1 MEMFRNCGWPA
12 FGALGVGILATLVG
26 VVALALALM
35 KPRVGIV
42 VAVVAVAMS
51 LGAPGVGVMGMYL
64 GQQRVDDALSGPA
77 VSPELKQRIR
87 EVGYDEAR
95 QCVPVGASIGV
106 LPLIVAGIAL
116 AVGFARKNSATA

>member
-26 VVALALALM
+26 VVALALALV

-42 VAVVAVAMS
+42 VGVVAVAMS
-51 LGAPGVGVMGMYL
+51 LGAPGVGVIGMYW
-64 GQQRVDDALSGPA
+64 GQQQVEDAISGPS
-77 VSPELKQRIR
+77 VSPEVKERIR
-87 EVGYDEAR
+87 QVGFEEAQ

-116 AVGFARKNSATA
+116 ALGFARKNQGAA